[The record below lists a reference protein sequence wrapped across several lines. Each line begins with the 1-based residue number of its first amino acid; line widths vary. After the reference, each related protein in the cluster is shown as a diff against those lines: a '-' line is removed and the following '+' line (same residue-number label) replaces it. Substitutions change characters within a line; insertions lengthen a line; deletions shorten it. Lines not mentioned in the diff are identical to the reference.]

1 MRPILISLLMSL
13 LSLSAAQYGDTD
25 STLATT
31 PSTAPSDTDTA
42 TTDDYIRDV
51 PLDSAT
57 FAFGQTAQIN
67 WSQGSITVEGAGTA
81 APGLTQ
87 AQARLRALG
96 AARADALRLLAV
108 TVDGINITAET
119 TVRDYALESDVIRT
133 SLDAFIRGAVF
144 PSGGER
150 VEQFDDGSF
159 IVYAT
164 AVLPLYGSDS
174 LSDTVLPPF
183 QDRERQGGSQGHT
196 PAAPETLLSQTLRH
210 SYFAQAQSPFTGL
223 IIDAGDTPIAASLA
237 PSILSDSGDTVYGI
251 TDVAEDAVG
260 TLGVATF
267 FNTVTGATTDP
278 RVGANPLIIRAVGV
292 DGSSG
297 ALVGSTPIIS
307 AEDAERIR
315 QANETTGFLEQGGVS
330 IVGRGGAETSGES
343 TNELWSR

>member
-1 MRPILISLLMSL
+1 MRLIFISLLVGL
-13 LSLSAAQYGDTD
+13 LSLSSAQYGDTD
-25 STLATT
+25 SSLDTT
-31 PSTAPSDTDTA
+31 TEVAQSEPA
-42 TTDDYIRDV
+42 TDDYIRDV

-183 QDRERQGGSQGHT
+183 QDRERQDGQQGSV

-210 SYFAQAQSPFTGL
+210 SYFAQAESPFTGL

-237 PSILSDSGDTVYGI
+237 PSILSESGDTVYGI
-251 TDVAEDAVG
+251 TDVAADTVG
-260 TLGVATF
+260 ILGVATF
-267 FNTVTGATTDP
+267 FNTVAGATTDP

-297 ALVGSTPIIS
+297 ALVGRTPIIS

-315 QANETTGFLEQGGVS
+315 QANEETGFLEQGGVS
-330 IVGRGGAETSGES
+330 IAGRGAGQPGTE
-343 TNELWSR
+343 R

>member
-1 MRPILISLLMSL
+1 MRLIFISLLVGL
-13 LSLSAAQYGDTD
+13 LSVSFAQYGDTD
-25 STLATT
+25 SSLDTT
-31 PSTAPSDTDTA
+31 TEVAQSQPA
-42 TTDDYIRDV
+42 TDDYIRDV

-108 TVDGINITAET
+108 TVEGINITAET

-150 VEQFDDGSF
+150 VEQFSDGSF

-183 QDRERQGGSQGHT
+183 QDRERQGGQQGNA

-210 SYFAQAQSPFTGL
+210 SYFAQAASSFSPFTGL

-237 PSILSDSGDTVYGI
+237 PSILSESGDTVYGI
-251 TDVAEDAVG
+251 TDVATDTVG
-260 TLGVATF
+260 ILGVATF
-267 FNTVTGATTDP
+267 FNTVAGATTDP

-297 ALVGSTPIIS
+297 ALVGRTPIIS

-315 QANETTGFLEQGGVS
+315 QANEETGFLEQGGVS
-330 IVGRGGAETSGES
+330 IAGRGSSETGTE
-343 TNELWSR
+343 R